1 MIQLTPF
8 LNFLTKFAMIFA
20 SQGTPVVVAPA
31 GDTGGLIFPKIFFYF
46 GDICAQQ
53 WQQNQIVL
61 FNI

>member
-53 WQQNQIVL
+53 
-61 FNI
+61 